1 MPSCRWRCA
10 PRGGGRRA
18 AGAERPRWLR
28 RPSLSRIRCNRWG
41 RSPLSVSSFSLFLL
55 LPHSIASFLV
65 LLLEGMDTPGRR
77 SEPPRLPEYSGS
89 YVVSR
94 PVYSELAFQQ
104 QYERRLQER
113 RTLRERLA
121 ESCR

>member
-1 MPSCRWRCA
+1 MEA
-10 PRGGGRRA
+10 
-18 AGAERPRWLR
+18 
-28 RPSLSRIRCNRWG
+28 
-41 RSPLSVSSFSLFLL
+41 
-55 LPHSIASFLV
+55 
-65 LLLEGMDTPGRR
+65 PGRG
-77 SEPPRLPEYSGS
+77 SEPQPLPEYSGS

-94 PVYSELAFQQ
+94 RVYSELAFQQ

>member
-1 MPSCRWRCA
+1 MEA
-10 PRGGGRRA
+10 PG
-18 AGAERPRWLR
+18 
-28 RPSLSRIRCNRWG
+28 S
-41 RSPLSVSSFSLFLL
+41 
-55 LPHSIASFLV
+55 
-65 LLLEGMDTPGRR
+65 R
-77 SEPPRLPEYSGS
+77 SEPLPNPEYSGS

-104 QYERRLQER
+104 QCERRLQER